1 MGGFCPW
8 CLFNADFICWAIME
22 VGFVPEENHEQCLS
36 LCYYE
41 PGQCP

>member
-8 CLFNADFICWAIME
+8 CLFNADFEILGYYGG
-22 VGFVPEENHEQCLS
+22 GFVPEQNHEQCLS